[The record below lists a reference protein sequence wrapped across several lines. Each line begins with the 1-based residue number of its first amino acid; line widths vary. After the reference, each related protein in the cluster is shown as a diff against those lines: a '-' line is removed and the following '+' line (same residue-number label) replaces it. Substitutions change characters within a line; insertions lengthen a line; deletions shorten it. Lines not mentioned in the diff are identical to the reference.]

1 MIRRPPRSTRT
12 DKLFPYTTLFR
23 SRDQRRRAQK
33 ARHRSPE
40 DDRRHDRRG
49 RCGHVGEGKG
59 NPAAVTSF
67 PARATS
73 RPDSARASGSETP
86 RHLGGTVPKHIAI
99 IMDGNG
105 RWAKA
110 RGLPR
115 AAGHKA
121 GGEATARK
129 SVG

>member
-1 MIRRPPRSTRT
+1 MRP
-12 DKLFPYTTLFR
+12 
-23 SRDQRRRAQK
+23 RRR
-33 ARHRSPE
+33 R
-40 DDRRHDRRG
+40 
-49 RCGHVGEGKG
+49 KG

-86 RHLGGTVPKHIAI
+86 RHLGGTVPKHVAI

-121 GGEATARK
+121 GAEAARK
-129 SVG
+129 VLRAAGGAGVERLTLSAISSENWRRPAGELDQKDTRQHYTH